1 MHITRSAKSAIIAVA
16 LAGLSAAGCSVDVD
30 AGIETPTVPQERVEQ
45 IVKERL
51 TETVGRAPDSV
62 NCDNGLEAAIDAS
75 IRCTL
80 TADGETHGVT
90 AKVTGVEGGTV
101 NFDIQVDDKAFR

>member
-1 MHITRSAKSAIIAVA
+1 MRITRSAKSATIAVT
-16 LAGLSAAGCSVDVD
+16 LAGLSVAGCSVDVD
-30 AGIETPTVPQERVEQ
+30 AGIETPKVPQERVEQ

-62 NCDNGLEAAIDAS
+62 TCDGGLEAAIDAS
-75 IRCTL
+75 IRCRL

-101 NFDIQVDDKAFR
+101 NFDIQVDDKAFQ